1 MQDMN
6 AFNTHL
12 NQTTQ
17 ESAAGAGTVF
27 SSARR
32 AASKVGRYGVAIL
45 GAVAMVGAMAVA
57 PAQADKLADIK
68 KAGVVKFGVK
78 ADIKPW
84 AYVDSAGKPIGFE
97 IDMAKDIAKTLGVKP
112 DFTTVTSAN
121 RIQYLQQGKI
131 DVILAT
137 LSDTKKRR
145 KIIKMVH
152 PNYFGDA
159 TNVLAPKGTKLK
171 KWADLQDSVLCGV
184 QGSFYNKPFAKE
196 YNAEV
201 KAYKGPPEAIAALKQ
216 GQCQAFLFSD
226 QILRIQQETEASLKD
241 FIVAFEPR
249 DSDLWALAV
258 NHGDKDASLAGV
270 LSGIVKGLH
279 KSGKLMELAK
289 PHGLAGN
296 PFLNAHAN
304 K

>member
-1 MQDMN
+1 ML
-6 AFNTHL
+6 A
-12 NQTTQ
+12 
-17 ESAAGAGTVF
+17 
-27 SSARR
+27 
-32 AASKVGRYGVAIL
+32 KRYVSGGVAML
-45 GAVAMVGAMAVA
+45 SAVAVLGMMSVA
-57 PAQADKLADIK
+57 PASADKLADIK

-84 AYVDSAGKPIGFE
+84 AYVDSAGKHIGFE
-97 IDMAKDIAKTLGVKP
+97 IDMAQHVAGKLGVKA

-137 LSDTKKRR
+137 LSDTPKRR

-159 TNVLAPKGTKLK
+159 TNVLAPKDTKLK
-171 KWADLQDSVLCGV
+171 TWADLKDSVLCGV
-184 QGSFYNKPFAKE
+184 QGSFYNKPFATE

-201 KAYKGPPEAIAALKQ
+201 KAFKGPPEAIAALKQ

-226 QILRIQQETEASLKD
+226 QILRIQQETEAGLKD
-241 FIVAFEPR
+241 YVLPFEPR
-249 DSDLWALAV
+249 DSDLWALGV
-258 NHGDKDASLAGV
+258 NHGDKDASLAKL
-270 LSGIVKGLH
+270 LSGIVKDLH
-279 KSGKLMELAK
+279 KSGKLLEMAK

-296 PFLNAHAN
+296 PYLRAHAN